1 MIKIFKCAPLITV
14 LFMLPIVLFA
24 SSGSD
29 KRGNDSIGDIDS
41 HVIWSLG
48 EKNESANEFTLY
60 PDGFERFKYEDF
72 GYEDI
77 FFAIGYHDEEEEIPY
92 VLPGPVDTWGGTWPT
107 SGWRSNQVTILFAV
121 DEEPVPGD
129 YTLYIEL
136 ADFAKEFL
144 PLVKVSVNGQEER
157 IALEAE
163 GYNRESQPS
172 PARNEDFVNEAAL
185 KGDNTEATPTTIA
198 IPIDEHVIEKNGNRV
213 TITILEGSWIKFDQ
227 IRLEGPELQLRTV
240 EKLFVRDLVPADY
253 EVIKDQA
260 LFQPLLIETEHLE
273 GNPLLSVELDG
284 ELIFEETVEMGQYDF
299 EALMPAVSE
308 STISEY
314 TILVDGQVM
323 ESDIVQRSP
332 QKARTQAGYVDTR
345 MGAAHARWM
354 YAPGPW
360 MPFSMVKLSPVNQNA
375 GWQAGY
381 DSIFESVGTF
391 SHIHEWTMAG
401 LGVFPT
407 NGPLQTQIGDEL
419 KPDSGYRSRID
430 KKTEE
435 APIGYYKVNLSDY
448 DIKAELT
455 ATTRSGLMRFT
466 FPQDRDSARVLI
478 DFHIP
483 AEYDYVLKEVNV
495 KKVSETRL
503 VGYSDQFS
511 GNVWSSD
518 ADQDYTVHFV
528 IEFDQPI
535 LSMGGWVEDEIFE
548 GEQLTAKDIRD
559 AGLFVYFDQ
568 KKYPVVQVR
577 TGISLV
583 SVENAAQN
591 LETEMSEPFG
601 WDFEAVRQNQVD
613 TWNELMSR
621 VLISSNNRL
630 EKKRFYNSFYR
641 SISTRNTW
649 SDVNGEWRGTDGTV
663 HRLMDPDHVALGCD
677 AFWNTFWNLN
687 QFWNL
692 VTPEWSSRWVNSQL
706 AMYDAY
712 GWLAKGPA
720 GMNYI
725 PVMVAEHE
733 IPLITG
739 AYQMGIRDFDADKA
753 LEAAVKMQTT
763 PAQKVHNGFAGNRDL
778 TVYLEHGYVPYDKG
792 RFSNSLEYSFDDWT
806 VGQLAK
812 AVGRPDIH
820 EMFNERGYWWRNAIS
835 ETGFAHMRDSDGNWL
850 EDFDP
855 FESGANHHYV
865 EGNAW
870 QLTHFVPQ
878 DVPALIEYIGKD
890 RFTDNL
896 IWGFEESYS
905 LRFNGLNDQYWEV
918 PVAQG
923 NQQSLHFAF
932 LFNWAGKPWLT
943 QKWSRAV
950 IDRFYGFGVENA
962 YLGDEDQGQLSA
974 WFVMAAIGLFQT
986 DGGTRVNPIYEIAS
1000 PLFERI
1006 EIDLGGRYG
1015 RGETFVIE
1023 AKGASRINKYVQS
1036 AVLNGQKLDTFYF
1049 DASEL
1054 LNGGTLILEMGP
1066 EPNKEW
1072 GVIDAD

>member
-1 MIKIFKCAPLITV
+1 MIKIVRNIYMITLLSV
-14 LFMLPIVLFA
+14 LPVILSASGVSEKGDVVLV
-24 SSGSD
+24 
-29 KRGNDSIGDIDS
+29 GDNDS

-48 EKNESANEFTLY
+48 EKNESANEFALY
-60 PDGFERFKYEDF
+60 PDDFERFKYEDF
-72 GYEDI
+72 GYEDK
-77 FFAIGYHDEEEEIPY
+77 FFAIGYHDEKEEIPY

-107 SGWRSNQVTILFAV
+107 SGWRSNQITILFMV
-121 DEEPVPGD
+121 DEEPATGD

-136 ADFAKEFL
+136 ADYAKEFL
-144 PLVKVSVNGQEER
+144 PLVKVSVNDQDER

-172 PARNEDFVNEAAL
+172 PARNEDFVNEEAL
-185 KGDNTEATPTTIA
+185 KGDKSEATPITLT
-198 IPIDEHVIEKNGNRV
+198 IPIERDVIEKDGNRV
-213 TITILEGSWIKFDQ
+213 MVTVLEGSWIKFDQ
-227 IRLEGPELQLRTV
+227 IRLEGPQTELRSP
-240 EKLFVRDLVPADY
+240 EKMLIRDVSPADY
-253 EVIKDQA
+253 QVNTESAD
-260 LFQPLLIETEHLE
+260 FQPLLIDTEHLE
-273 GNPLLSVELDG
+273 GTPLLSVELDG
-284 ELIFEETVEMGQYDF
+284 KLIFEEPVEKGRYDF
-299 EALMPAVSE
+299 EVLMPAVSE
-308 STISEY
+308 PVTSEY
-314 TILVDGQVM
+314 TISADGRM
-323 ESDIVQRSP
+323 LESGTVVRSP
-332 QKARTQAGYVDTR
+332 QYTRTLAGYVDTR

-381 DSIFESVGTF
+381 DSIFESIGTF

-401 LGVFPT
+401 LGIFPT

-430 KKTEE
+430 KKSEE
-435 APIGYYKVNLSDY
+435 APIGYYKVNLTDY

-466 FPQDRDSARVLI
+466 FPEDRDSARVLI
-478 DFHIP
+478 DLHIP
-483 AEYDYVLKEVNV
+483 AEYDYELKEVNV

-503 VGYSDQFS
+503 EGYSDQFS

-518 ADQDYTVHFV
+518 AEQDYTVHFV

-535 LSMGGWVEDEIFE
+535 LSMGGWVEDEIFGE
-548 GEQLTAKDIRD
+548 SEQLIAKDIRD

-568 KKYPVVQVR
+568 KEHPVVQVR

-583 SVENAAQN
+583 SVENAAEN
-591 LETEMSEPFG
+591 LKTEMSDPFG
-601 WDFEAVRQNQVD
+601 WDFEAVRQNQV
-613 TWNELMSR
+613 
-621 VLISSNNRL
+621 
-630 EKKRFYNSFYR
+630 
-641 SISTRNTW
+641 NTW

-778 TVYLEHGYVPYDKG
+778 TVYMEHGYVPYDKG
-792 RFSNSLEYSFDDWT
+792 RFSNSMEYSFDDWT

-812 AVGRPDIH
+812 AIGRPDIH
-820 EMFNERGYWWRNAIS
+820 ETFNERGYWWRNAIS

-974 WFVMAAIGLFQT
+974 WFVMASMGLFQT

-1000 PLFERI
+1000 PLFERV

-1015 RGETFVIE
+1015 RGETFIIE
-1023 AKGASRINKYVQS
+1023 ANGASRVNKYVQS
-1036 AVLNGQKLDTFYF
+1036 AVLNGKKLDTFYF

-1054 LNGGTLILEMGP
+1054 LKGGTLTLEMGP

-1072 GVIDAD
+1072 GVIDSD